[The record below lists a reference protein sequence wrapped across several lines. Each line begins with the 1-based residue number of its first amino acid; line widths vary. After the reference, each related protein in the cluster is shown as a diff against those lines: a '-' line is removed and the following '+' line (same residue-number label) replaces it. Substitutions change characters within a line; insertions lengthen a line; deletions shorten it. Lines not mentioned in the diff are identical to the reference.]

1 MPIFS
6 RSSADAPLEMKGLH
20 TFAWPEQDVASG
32 GKRSASLVF
41 SNDPYGVIADQYRAT
56 ACSILQRT
64 QFRRRLLVTSPGS
77 GDGKSTTALNLAW
90 ALSER
95 GLNVL
100 LFELD
105 LRKPAFRSMLGKSPA
120 ANNVADVLDGNASIL
135 DAIYQVKGTS
145 LSVASVEAPV
155 TNAVRLLQTGNLGQ
169 ILTKVESLFDWVVMD
184 APPVFPVSDVLELAP
199 HTDTTVMVVR
209 ARKTPTPLVTRAANV
224 LGDRLT
230 FVLLNDNTGTLDS
243 YDRYLS
249 NYKGE

>member
-6 RSSADAPLEMKGLH
+6 RSSADVPLEMKGLQ
-20 TFAWPEQDVASG
+20 TLSWPERDVTSG
-32 GKRSASLVF
+32 GKRTTSLVF
-41 SNDPYGVIADQYRAT
+41 ANDPFGVIADQYRAT
-56 ACSILQRT
+56 ACSLLQRN
-64 QFRRRLLVTSPGS
+64 QFRRRLLVTSPGT
-77 GDGKSTTALNLAW
+77 GDGKSTTAINLAW
-90 ALSER
+90 ALSDR

-100 LFELD
+100 LLELD
-105 LRKPAFRSMLGKSPA
+105 LRKPVFRSMLGKSPA
-120 ANNVADVLDGNASIL
+120 MSGVTEVLEGKASLL
-135 DAIYQVKGTS
+135 DSIYRVKGTS

-155 TNAVRLLQTGNLGQ
+155 NNAVQLLQTGNLGQ
-169 ILTKVESLFDWVVMD
+169 ILSKAESLFDWIVID

-209 ARKTPTPLVTRAANV
+209 TRKTPTPLITRAANV